1 MEKEK
6 TTEKNAE
13 QTRTYTWEFEDGK
26 KVVRNIDELDGSVVH
41 ALERLNTLIVGIARL
56 NSDLND
62 STVLRDHYES
72 IALPAF
78 QDDEDDSDKS
88 AEA

>member
-1 MEKEK
+1 MDKEK
-6 TTEKNAE
+6 TTEKKAE
-13 QTRTYTWEFEDGK
+13 QTREYTWTFENGK
-26 KVVRNIDELDGSVVH
+26 KVVKNIDELEGNIVH
-41 ALERLNTLIVGIARL
+41 ALERLNALNVGIARL

-62 STVLRDHYES
+62 STVLRDHYAS
-72 IALPAF
+72 VALPAF

>member
-1 MEKEK
+1 MDKEK
-6 TTEKNAE
+6 TTEKKAE
-13 QTRTYTWEFEDGK
+13 QTREYTWTFEDGK
-26 KVVRNIDELDGSVVH
+26 KVVKNIDELEGTVVH
-41 ALERLNTLIVGIARL
+41 ALERLNALNVGIARL

-78 QDDEDDSDKS
+78 QDDEDDSEKS

>member
-1 MEKEK
+1 MVNEK
-6 TTEKNAE
+6 TTEKKAE
-13 QTRTYTWEFEDGK
+13 ETRTYTGEFEDGK
-26 KVVRNIDELDGSVVH
+26 KVVKNIDELEGTVVH
-41 ALERLNTLIVGIARL
+41 ALERLNALNVGIARL

-62 STVLRDHYES
+62 STVLRDNYES

>member
-26 KVVRNIDELDGSVVH
+26 KVVRNIDELDGAVVH
-41 ALERLNTLIVGIARL
+41 ALERLNALNVGIARL

-62 STVLRDHYES
+62 STVLRDHYAS

-78 QDDEDDSDKS
+78 QDDEGDSEKS

>member
-26 KVVRNIDELDGSVVH
+26 KVVRNIDELDGAVVH
-41 ALERLNTLIVGIARL
+41 ALERLNALNVGIARL

-62 STVLRDHYES
+62 STVLRDHYAS

-78 QDDEDDSDKS
+78 QDDEDDSEKS

>member
-26 KVVRNIDELDGSVVH
+26 KVVRNIDELDGAVVH
-41 ALERLNTLIVGIARL
+41 ALER
-56 NSDLND
+56 
-62 STVLRDHYES
+62 
-72 IALPAF
+72 
-78 QDDEDDSDKS
+78 
-88 AEA
+88 

>member
-1 MEKEK
+1 MDKEK
-6 TTEKNAE
+6 TTEKKAE
-13 QTRTYTWEFEDGK
+13 ETRTYTWEFEDGK
-26 KVVRNIDELDGSVVH
+26 KVVKNIDELDGTVVH
-41 ALERLNTLIVGIARL
+41 ALERLNALNVGIARL

-62 STVLRDHYES
+62 STVLRDHYAS
-72 IALPAF
+72 VALPAF

>member
-1 MEKEK
+1 MEKDK

-26 KVVRNIDELDGSVVH
+26 KVVKNIDELDGAVVH
-41 ALERLNTLIVGIARL
+41 ALERLNALNVGIARL

-62 STVLRDHYES
+62 STVLRDHYAS

-78 QDDEDDSDKS
+78 QDDEDDSEKS

>member
-1 MEKEK
+1 MDKEK
-6 TTEKNAE
+6 TTEKKAE
-13 QTRTYTWEFEDGK
+13 ETRSYTWEFEDGK
-26 KVVRNIDELDGSVVH
+26 KVVKNIDELDGNIVH
-41 ALERLNTLIVGIARL
+41 ALERLNTLNVGIARL

-62 STVLRDHYES
+62 STVLRDYYAGV
-72 IALPAF
+72 ALPAF

>member
-1 MEKEK
+1 MSRARSLSLIANESAV
-6 TTEKNAE
+6 TVINDT
-13 QTRTYTWEFEDGK
+13 
-26 KVVRNIDELDGSVVH
+26 
-41 ALERLNTLIVGIARL
+41 LNVGIARL

-62 STVLRDHYES
+62 STVLRDHYAS

-78 QDDEDDSDKS
+78 QDGEDDSEKS

>member
-1 MEKEK
+1 MEKDK
-6 TTEKNAE
+6 TTEKNTE
-13 QTRTYTWEFEDGK
+13 QTREYTWTFEDGK
-26 KVVRNIDELDGSVVH
+26 KVVKNIDELDGNVVH
-41 ALERLNTLIVGIARL
+41 ALERVNALNVGIARL

-62 STVLRDHYES
+62 SIVLRDHYQS

-78 QDDEDDSDKS
+78 QDDEDDSEKS

>member
-1 MEKEK
+1 MDKEK
-6 TTEKNAE
+6 TTEKKAE
-13 QTRTYTWEFEDGK
+13 QTREYTWTFENGK
-26 KVVRNIDELDGSVVH
+26 KVVKNIDELDGNIVH
-41 ALERLNTLIVGIARL
+41 ALERLNTLNVGIARL

-62 STVLRDHYES
+62 STVLRDHYAGV
-72 IALPAF
+72 ALPAF

>member
-13 QTRTYTWEFEDGK
+13 QTREYTWTFEDGK
-26 KVVRNIDELDGSVVH
+26 KVVKNIDELDGAVVH
-41 ALERLNTLIVGIARL
+41 ALERLNALNVGIARL

-62 STVLRDHYES
+62 SIVLRDHYQS
-72 IALPAF
+72 FALPAF
-78 QDDEDDSDKS
+78 QDDEDDSEKS

>member
-1 MEKEK
+1 MDKEK
-6 TTEKNAE
+6 TTEKKAE
-13 QTRTYTWEFEDGK
+13 ETRTYTWEFEDGK
-26 KVVRNIDELDGSVVH
+26 KVVKNIDELDGNIVH

-62 STVLRDHYES
+62 STVLRDHYAS
-72 IALPAF
+72 VALPAF
-78 QDDEDDSDKS
+78 QDDEDDSEKS

>member
-1 MEKEK
+1 MEKDK

-26 KVVRNIDELDGSVVH
+26 KVVKNIDELDGAVVH
-41 ALERLNTLIVGIARL
+41 ALERLNTLNVGIARL

-62 STVLRDHYES
+62 SIVLRDHYQS
-72 IALPAF
+72 IAIPAF
-78 QDDEDDSDKS
+78 QNDEDDSEKS
-88 AEA
+88 AED

>member
-1 MEKEK
+1 MKKEK
-6 TTEKNAE
+6 TTEKKAE
-13 QTRTYTWEFEDGK
+13 ETRSYTWEFEDGK
-26 KVVRNIDELDGSVVH
+26 KVVKKIDELDGNIVH
-41 ALERLNTLIVGIARL
+41 ALERLNTLNVGIARL

-62 STVLRDHYES
+62 STVLRDHYAS
-72 IALPAF
+72 VALPAF

>member
-1 MEKEK
+1 MEKDK
-6 TTEKNAE
+6 PTEKNTE
-13 QTRTYTWEFEDGK
+13 QTREYTWTFEDGK
-26 KVVRNIDELDGSVVH
+26 KVVKNIDELDGNVVH
-41 ALERLNTLIVGIARL
+41 ALERVNALNVGIARL

-62 STVLRDHYES
+62 SIVLRDHYQS

-78 QDDEDDSDKS
+78 QDDEDDSEKS

>member
-1 MEKEK
+1 MDKEK
-6 TTEKNAE
+6 TTEKKAE
-13 QTRTYTWEFEDGK
+13 ETRTYTWEFEDGK
-26 KVVRNIDELDGSVVH
+26 KVAKNIDELEGTVVH
-41 ALERLNTLIVGIARL
+41 ALERLNALRVGIARL

-62 STVLRDHYES
+62 STVLHAHYES

-78 QDDEDDSDKS
+78 QEDADDSDKS

>member
-1 MEKEK
+1 MDKEK
-6 TTEKNAE
+6 TTEKKAE
-13 QTRTYTWEFEDGK
+13 ETRTYTWEFEDGK
-26 KVVRNIDELDGSVVH
+26 KVVKNIDELEGNIVH
-41 ALERLNTLIVGIARL
+41 ALERLNALNVGIARL

-62 STVLRDHYES
+62 STVLRDYYAGV
-72 IALPAF
+72 ALPAF

>member
-1 MEKEK
+1 MEKDK

-13 QTRTYTWEFEDGK
+13 QTREYTWTFEDGK
-26 KVVRNIDELDGSVVH
+26 KVVKNIDELDGNVVH
-41 ALERLNTLIVGIARL
+41 ALERVNALNVGIARL

-62 STVLRDHYES
+62 SIVLRDHYQS
-72 IALPAF
+72 VALPAF
-78 QDDEDDSDKS
+78 QDDEDDSEKS

>member
-1 MEKEK
+1 MEKDK

-13 QTRTYTWEFEDGK
+13 QTREYTWTFEDGK
-26 KVVRNIDELDGSVVH
+26 KVVKNIDELDGAVVH
-41 ALERLNTLIVGIARL
+41 ALERLNALNVGIARL

-62 STVLRDHYES
+62 SIVLRDHYQS
-72 IALPAF
+72 VALPAF
-78 QDDEDDSDKS
+78 QDDEDDSEKS